1 MKVNRVEQTQIN
13 KNHPIWCIIDQF
25 SFYSKNLYNYANYI
39 IRQEYINN
47 HNYIKYSQMAKDLKT
62 TEPYKQ
68 LMSQASQC
76 TLQVLDRSW
85 KSFFEGMKQYKKN
98 PNKFLGRPKLPKY
111 KKKDGRYPWF
121 LKNNQIYF
129 QNGYLWFKL
138 KVFSGYKFKTHL
150 TDKDRIISIRFIP
163 KGCIYVLEIV
173 YEKEIPDKIEIESKR
188 IISIDLGVNNFA
200 TITNNIGEQSIIIN
214 GRGIKSINQFY
225 NKRRAK
231 IQSILKKINNKD
243 WSNKLDKI
251 TLKRNNRIKNF
262 MHHASKF
269 IIDYC
274 IKNNIDT
281 IVIGKND
288 RWKQE
293 SVLNDKVN
301 QNFIGIPYELFIQ
314 MMGYK
319 GEDNNIKVI
328 ENTESYTS
336 GTSFIDNELPIKGN
350 YDKSRRIVRGL
361 FKSNYGILINSDV
374 NGSLQIMR
382 KVFPDAIE
390 YSYGIEGSLT
400 PIAMNVVKL
409 AA

>member
-1 MKVNRVEQTQIN
+1 MKVNRAEQIQIN
-13 KNHPIWCIIDQF
+13 KNHPMWHIIDQF

-76 TLQVLDRSW
+76 TLQVLDRCW
-85 KSFFEGMKQYKKN
+85 KSFFNGMKQYKKS
-98 PNKFLGRPKLPKY
+98 PDKFLGRPKLPKY
-111 KKKDGRYPWF
+111 KKKDGRFPWF

-129 QNGYLWFKL
+129 ENGYLWFKL
-138 KVFSGYKFKTHL
+138 KVFNGYKFKTHL

-163 KGCIYVLEIV
+163 RGCIYVLEIV
-173 YEKEIPDKIEIESKR
+173 YEKEIHDKVEIESKR

-200 TITNNIGEQSIIIN
+200 TITNNIGKQPIIIN

-243 WSNKLDKI
+243 WSNQLNRI

-262 MHHASKF
+262 MHHASKYV
-269 IIDYC
+269 IDYC
-274 IKNNIDT
+274 IKNNVDT

-288 RWKQE
+288 GWKQE
-293 SVLNDKVN
+293 SVLRDKVN
-301 QNFIGIPYELFIQ
+301 QHFIGIPYELFIQ
-314 MMGYK
+314 MLQYK

-328 ENTESYTS
+328 ESKESYTS
-336 GTSFIDNELPIKGN
+336 GTSFLDNELPIKEN
-350 YDKSRRIVRGL
+350 YNKNRRIVRGL
-361 FKSNYGILINSDV
+361 FQSNKGILINSDV
-374 NGSLQIMR
+374 NGSLQIMK
-382 KVFPDAIE
+382 KVFSDAIK
-390 YSYGIEGSLT
+390 YGYGIEGCLT
-400 PIAMNVVKL
+400 PIVIDVVKL
-409 AA
+409 VA